1 MFRIWLSINMTSS
14 LAAVGAEAQRA
25 ETLGGDV
32 VMLADVAFDAF
43 LGAQAAIQTTRH
55 VEVAIS
61 GLVAFARSPMVT
73 AVASW
78 NLAALS
84 GGRFRLGLSALVPS
98 MLVGKYSVPWEPP
111 APRMREY
118 IGALRAI
125 HASWQTD
132 VPLHYDGKCY
142 RLNRQNSWTRP
153 APIEHPDI
161 PIHLGAIG
169 PRMSFVAGEC
179 ARGLLT
185 HPTNAARRYVSE
197 VVLPRV
203 TEGAE
208 KGGRSIEQ
216 FELVVTPLCAT
227 GRTVAEVAAHREK
240 NRELLG
246 TLLST
251 PQYWPTLELHG
262 WRSTGERLRELWR
275 EGRADLMPAQL
286 TEEMLDTLMVTA
298 PYDRLARALRERFEG
313 LAHGICLRLSADV
326 THDAAFARVIREL
339 QE

>member
-1 MFRIWLSINMTSS
+1 MFRVWLSINMTSS
-14 LAAVGAEAQRA
+14 LAAVGVEARRA
-25 ETLGGDV
+25 EMLGGDV

-43 LGAQAAIQTTRH
+43 LGAQAAIQTTRR

-98 MLVGKYSVPWEPP
+98 MLTGKYSVPWEPP

-125 HASWQTD
+125 YASWQTD
-132 VPLHYDGKCY
+132 VPLHYDGKYY
-142 RLNRQNSWTRP
+142 RLNRQNAWTRP

-216 FELVVTPLCAT
+216 FELVVTPFCAT
-227 GRTVAEVAAHREK
+227 GKTVAEVAAHREK
-240 NRELLG
+240 KSG
-246 TLLST
+246 TARHPPVDAPIL
-251 PQYWPTLELHG
+251 
-262 WRSTGERLRELWR
+262 
-275 EGRADLMPAQL
+275 AD
-286 TEEMLDTLMVTA
+286 
-298 PYDRLARALRERFEG
+298 ARAPRMAFDRG
-313 LAHGICLRLSADV
+313 AVARIVARRTGRPDAGTAHGG
-326 THDAAFARVIREL
+326 DARHAHGDGSP
-339 QE
+339 